1 MPGLAF
7 ARCDS
12 GAEAGQ
18 DLREIAPQ
26 LHRRVFLE
34 GYAETILKIEGG
46 YVLQQKGGEKHVFN
60 PPTGTLVLT
69 DRRFIFAQSDVGLAE
84 RAMAG
89 SVGLVI
95 GSEVLR
101 VMSTVK
107 PEQLNKTF
115 EKPESFYVNLTDILE
130 VKAERQLT
138 SAGLI
143 VKWNASGEMKA
154 SFYKTGMITGLGL
167 PNEWVEA
174 INTAKQRQL
183 TSRDAAASSTEPDTE
198 FCMYCGA
205 RMSEKAAF
213 CTACG
218 AKQT

>member
-1 MPGLAF
+1 MA
-7 ARCDS
+7 DS
-12 GAEAGQ
+12 
-18 DLREIAPQ
+18 
-26 LHRRVFLE
+26 
-34 GYAETILKIEGG
+34 AETILKIEAG

-60 PPTGTLVLT
+60 PPTGTLILT

-95 GSEVLR
+95 GSEALR

-107 PEQLNKTF
+107 PEQLNKAF

-138 SAGLI
+138 AAGLI
-143 VKWNASGEMKA
+143 IRWNAPGEMKA
-154 SFYKTGMITGLGL
+154 AFYKAGMITGLGL
-167 PNEWVEA
+167 PKDWVEA
-174 INTAKQRQL
+174 INAAKERQL
-183 TSRDAAASSTEPDTE
+183 TSRSAAAPPTEPGTK

-205 RMSEKAAF
+205 RMPETGAY
-213 CTACG
+213 CGACG
-218 AKQT
+218 KKQE

>member
-1 MPGLAF
+1 M
-7 ARCDS
+7 
-12 GAEAGQ
+12 
-18 DLREIAPQ
+18 
-26 LHRRVFLE
+26 
-34 GYAETILKIEGG
+34 ETILKIEGG

-60 PPTGTLVLT
+60 PPTGTLILT
-69 DRRFIFAQSDVGLAE
+69 DRRFVFAQSDVGLAK

-95 GSEVLR
+95 GSEALR

-107 PEQLNKTF
+107 PEQLNKAF

-143 VKWNASGEMKA
+143 VKWNGPGEMKA
-154 SFYKTGMITGLGL
+154 AFYKTGMITGMGL
-167 PNEWVEA
+167 PNDWVEA

-183 TSRDAAASSTEPDTE
+183 TSRDTVASSEPDAETDAK

-205 RMSEKAAF
+205 RIPEKAAF
-213 CTACG
+213 CVACG
-218 AKQT
+218 KKQA